1 MTSSASA
8 PTSTS
13 PTRFSSRDN
22 GAAYQRPR
30 RRGVEAIATAYCI
43 LGVDPGSNC
52 TGYGLVRG
60 NGDDVQYLSSGTI
73 TAARATA
80 RHERLRE
87 IFSGIDRV
95 IREFQPT
102 HVAIED
108 VFYSKN
114 PKSALVLG
122 EARGAAILAATLA
135 GVPVFEYSAREVKQS
150 VTGNGA
156 ADKSQVS
163 YMLGKILGLSPL
175 PAKADESDA
184 IAIAMCHA
192 FKRRDW
198 STK

>member
-1 MTSSASA
+1 MY
-8 PTSTS
+8 
-13 PTRFSSRDN
+13 R
-22 GAAYQRPR
+22 
-30 RRGVEAIATAYCI
+30 I

-52 TGYGLVRG
+52 TGYGMIRG
-60 NGDDVQYLSSGTI
+60 SGDEVQYVSSGTI
-73 TAARATA
+73 AAARAAT
-80 RHERLRE
+80 RYERLRE
-87 IFSGIDRV
+87 IYSGIERV

-122 EARGAAILAATLA
+122 EARGAAILAAALA
-135 GVPVFEYSAREVKQS
+135 GIPIYEYSAREVKQS

-175 PAKADESDA
+175 PKRADESDA

-198 STK
+198 REQP